1 MANRAAIGNRTS
13 PTTVSDGSL
22 ETQVTKVIYNYASS
36 GGSYFIT
43 QAFIELLENPGGFSG
58 DITITMPDGST
69 YVEDDYL
76 QVISGSTNAFNAGG
90 GSTQVNAPF
99 VRLDDYG
106 ETAYSNTPI
115 IIGGPEGQGLFISG
129 LDTSS
134 GSGTSASPYAA
145 ANVLGTSNTG
155 QLENT
160 TFDSGAHIGAGLQV
174 YKVYQ
179 GVIST
184 SNTTFFN
191 GNRGHGGT
199 TINHNWGDRNGITS
213 SSTLPQYALRFSR
226 DTGSSYGSF
235 PTHRSMAI
243 RPRQGTLQSGS
254 QGTIIEAGISNNSEA
269 NAAVFET
276 PAYGTT
282 SPHFYQVANYGWLQV
297 DFKIED
303 FDIEQT
309 SVGSVS
315 NIIASQ
321 GNGYHVYAYK
331 GSNCS
336 SSVTFQNAHF
346 SRTATTQGT
355 VGSFNVQLS
364 GAPTNGSIFYEF
376 YIAMRRNNG
385 TNGGAGDTAGVIYV
399 KGNVYPIGG
408 QIPFVYG
415 SSKSE
420 KSAVVTYM
428 PWKEESSFLNGF
440 TGDETIRHFK
450 FSANTAASNN
460 NSLQLEAVFK
470 DVFYDY
476 AYNGASNPTITT
488 TGRSENFYY
497 ALVVFYEENFKNGES
512 I

>member
-1 MANRAAIGNRTS
+1 MANRAAIGKRIR
-13 PTTVSDGSL
+13 PTTISDGTTTR
-22 ETQVTKVIYNYASS
+22 EVHAVYYNYYNAPGPNATITKTYVRLDSTVSFNSS
-36 GGSYFIT
+36 ANLT
-43 QAFIELLENPGGFSG
+43 LTNPDGTTYVESNWTYNSG
-58 DITITMPDGST
+58 DISIYTVSGASGIALGPSIYLIGYTQS
-69 YVEDDYL
+69 DY
-76 QVISGSTNAFNAGG
+76 NN
-90 GSTQVNAPF
+90 N
-99 VRLDDYG
+99 
-106 ETAYSNTPI
+106 PI
-115 IIGGPEGQGLFISG
+115 DIGGPDSDGLFISG

-145 ANVLGTSNTG
+145 ADVLGTSNTG

-191 GNRGHGGT
+191 GNRGHAGT
-199 TINHNWGDRNGITS
+199 TINHNWGDRNGVTN

-226 DTGSSYGSF
+226 DTGSSYGAF
-235 PTHRSMAI
+235 PTHRSMAV
-243 RPRQGTLQSGS
+243 RARQGTMQSGS

-282 SPHFYQVANYGWLQV
+282 SPHFYQVANYGWLQI
-297 DFKIED
+297 DFKIKD
-303 FDIEQT
+303 FDIQQ
-309 SVGSVS
+309 SSASGVS
-315 NIIASQ
+315 NTLAYQ
-321 GNGYHVYAYK
+321 GNGYYVYAYK

-346 SRTATTQGT
+346 SRTATAEGT
-355 VGSFNVQLS
+355 VGSFTVQLL
-364 GAPTNGSIFYEF
+364 GSQSQSYFYEF
-376 YIAMRRNNG
+376 YIAMKRDN
-385 TNGGAGDTAGVIYV
+385 GDTAGMIYV
-399 KGNVYPIGG
+399 KGNVYPFGG

-476 AYNGASNPTITT
+476 AYSGASNPTITT

>member
-1 MANRAAIGNRTS
+1 MANRAAIGKRIR
-13 PTTVSDGSL
+13 PTTISDGTTTR
-22 ETQVTKVIYNYASS
+22 EVHAVYYNYYNA
-36 GGSYFIT
+36 
-43 QAFIELLENPGGFSG
+43 PGPNA
-58 DITITMPDGST
+58 TITKTYVRLDSTVSFNSSANLTLTNPDGTT
-69 YVEDDYL
+69 YVESNWQYNANDISIYTVSGASGVAVGPSIYLIGYTQSDY
-76 QVISGSTNAFNAGG
+76 N
-90 GSTQVNAPF
+90 
-99 VRLDDYG
+99 
-106 ETAYSNTPI
+106 SNPI
-115 IIGGPEGQGLFISG
+115 DIGGPDSDGLFISG

-145 ANVLGTSNTG
+145 ADVLGTSTTG

-191 GNRGHGGT
+191 GNRGHAGT

-226 DTGSSYGSF
+226 DNGSSYGAF
-235 PTHRSMAI
+235 PAHRSMAV

-254 QGTIIEAGISNNSEA
+254 QGTIIEAGISNNSQA

-297 DFKIED
+297 DFKIKD

-315 NIIASQ
+315 NLLASQ

-331 GSNCS
+331 GPNCS

-346 SRTATTQGT
+346 SRTATTEGT
-355 VGSFNVQLS
+355 VGSFTVNLL
-364 GAPTNGSIFYEF
+364 GSQSASYFYEF

-385 TNGGAGDTAGVIYV
+385 TNGGPGDTAGVIYV
-399 KGNVYPIGG
+399 KGYVYPFGG
-408 QIPFVYG
+408 QIPTVSG
-415 SSKSE
+415 SNKYE